1 MIKYPSNTKF
11 VKVAYQY
18 NVIREFNIP
27 EDCLENEKSVF
38 FAAKQ
43 NPEQFLFCGQN
54 QTGKQKVSMSMIVF
68 DEVEN
73 KWKGVKN
80 EPPKPGPEIQ
90 DSQPEAQND
99 QGGKS

>member
-18 NVIREFNIP
+18 NVIREFSIP

-38 FAAKQ
+38 FAAKE

-54 QTGKQKVSMSMIVF
+54 QIGNQRVSISMIVF
-68 DEVEN
+68 DEKEN

-80 EPPKPGPEIQ
+80 EPPKPEPNVEEVIKAVENQ
-90 DSQPEAQND
+90 ENQA
-99 QGGKS
+99 